1 MFQYRFATS
10 KTKLDIQYNKLG
22 IRVVSLVAKQFKDFG
37 DIRTLKNIRK
47 ITNLAGDLASWQVSF
62 PEIKL

>member
-37 DIRTLKNIRK
+37 DIRKLKNIRK